1 MPLMQKVLSLL
12 MATVLLQVQ
21 ANALSG
27 GPVFSSGEG
36 LNVIGTYSG
45 VLIPQ
50 DVNDSVDLD
59 IPTRGSSA
67 SIGLFSLG
75 VPEAGPAIG
84 SSVMFVDGTAFIGN
98 ITGVVDPG
106 NGSFQAIIDAES
118 TWTNV
123 FRLDTDEDGEI
134 DATVETNS
142 FAQGSIDARLT
153 TFSTGANGFATGVS
167 STRVAGSAAI
177 DVFFRLND
185 DGTPDV
191 TTTATYTVDG
201 FKQSDTVSQV
211 TFDFGQF
218 DFQDITPIPTTT
230 VLP

>member
-1 MPLMQKVLSLL
+1 MPVMQKVLSLL

-21 ANALSG
+21 AHALSG
-27 GPVFSSGEG
+27 GPVFTNGQG

-45 VLIPQ
+45 VLIPD
-50 DVNDSVDLD
+50 DVNDSVGLT

-75 VPEAGPAIG
+75 VPDAGPAIG
-84 SSVMFVDGTAFIGN
+84 AAVMFVEGTAFTGN

-106 NGSFQAIIDAES
+106 NGNFQAIIDAQS
-118 TWTNV
+118 SWTNV
-123 FRLDTDEDGEI
+123 FLLDTNNDGEI
-134 DATVETNS
+134 DSTVETNS

-153 TFSTGANGFATGVS
+153 TFSSGGTSFSTGTS
-167 STRVAGSAAI
+167 STRIAGSAAI
-177 DVFFRLND
+177 DVFFRLNE

-191 TTTATYTVDG
+191 TSTATYTVDG

-218 DFQDITPIPTTT
+218 DFQDITPITTT
-230 VLP
+230 TTP